1 MANPRGSRKKDV
13 VPATQGSSALA
24 VINEDEQILD
34 LNIFHK
40 IMTIRSIQDNRRIIK
55 FDMAIQRNE
64 VWKENKSGVF
74 QQTMLID
81 SILRTYP
88 IGQVF
93 VIQMGDE
100 FMWMA
105 DGKQRW
111 TTIFKYLDN
120 GFPLAKGTRPVKAK
134 DPETGEVRMYNIE
147 GKFFKDLD
155 KVLQNKILNYEMDVK
170 HLTNATP
177 AEIEEIFLRLNN
189 GTPLTKIELTRVE
202 LGEENMIKVAKIA
215 EKKFF
220 KEFTAISA
228 DSRNRFIDHEMIL
241 QTLMIIS
248 GRDTDISG
256 SEIREFAKVVKT
268 NGLSDDVVELMLKV
282 ADFLQDAFSQFIA
295 IKDGKPDMKI
305 LKKILKKVHVPIVI
319 NTVVEAIYREGQEIE
334 PEVFGLWV
342 KDFLHDRYKPGSA
355 YGTACAGGS
364 AKKDQVKKRVKEMRA
379 DYNKHIEKIKQTYEE
394 NADIR
399 EQIKKER
406 EEAEAAEKLRLEEE
420 ARKAA
425 ENDGNDDGNND
436 DDTPPSE
443 PSEVDDADK
452 GEDAND
458 VVNDVVEEDKNAPE
472 EPSGD
477 DSDKDKGE
485 DADDSES
492 DEKDKVEP
500 EDGKEE
506 DKEEE

>member
-1 MANPRGSRKKDV
+1 MAARGNRNPKKDV
-13 VPATQGSSALA
+13 VPATQGTSALA
-24 VINEDEQILD
+24 VLNNEDEQALD
-34 LNIFHK
+34 LDIFHK
-40 IMTIRSIQDNRRIIK
+40 LMTIRSIQEQKRMIR
-55 FDMAIQRNE
+55 FDLAIQRNE
-64 VWKENKSGVF
+64 VWKENKNGVF
-74 QQTMLID
+74 QQSLLID
-81 SILRTYP
+81 SVLRKYP

-202 LGEENMIKVAKIA
+202 LGEENMVKVAKIA
-215 EKKFF
+215 DKPFF
-220 KEFTAISA
+220 KALTAISA

-256 SEIREFAKVVKT
+256 NEIREFAKVVKT
-268 NGLSDDVVELMLKV
+268 NGLSDDVVELMIKV
-282 ADFLQDAFSQFIA
+282 ADFLEAAFSQFIA

-305 LKKILKKVHVPIVI
+305 LKQILKKVHVPIVV
-319 NTVVEAIYREGQEIE
+319 NTAVETIYREGQEIE
-334 PEVFGLWV
+334 AEVFGLWA
-342 KDFLHDRYKPGSA
+342 KDFLYDRYKTGST
-355 YGTACAGGS
+355 YGRACAGGS
-364 AKKDQVKKRVKEMRA
+364 AKKDNVKTRIKEMRA
-379 DYNKHIEKIKQTYEE
+379 DFNKHIEKIKQTYEE

-420 ARKAA
+420 ARNAA
-425 ENDGNDDGNND
+425 ENNGEGNDDKGN
-436 DDTPPSE
+436 
-443 PSEVDDADK
+443 DAD
-452 GEDAND
+452 D
-458 VVNDVVEEDKNAPE
+458 VVNEENNTPE

-485 DADDSES
+485 EVNDSDSDD
-492 DEKDKVEP
+492 KDKVEP
-500 EDGKEE
+500 EDKGSEDDKPEDGKEE
-506 DKEEE
+506 E